1 MRKGILPLPVG
12 RGAWDQPRRVRA
24 FAPAGIGNF
33 AAGFDVLGAAAA
45 PDDGSLW
52 GDIVEVAESDET
64 RLLCD
69 GPYAGQLPPEPDD
82 NLVLRTRALF
92 EEALGVIGGALP
104 PLQLTLTKGL
114 PVCSGLGSSAASVAA
129 TAKALNA
136 WCGDPLSPEELL
148 ELAGRAEGLA
158 SGAVHLDNVAPC
170 LLGGL
175 LLIPPSGPPRTLP
188 FPRGLRI
195 VVASPALS
203 LATREARRVLPREVP
218 LALAVEHAQNLA
230 SFVHALHMGDLRLLR
245 ATLRDLLAEPWRAGL
260 VPGFRA
266 AQREA
271 LAAGALGSS
280 LSGAGPAVFA
290 VAEENA
296 AAAVAAALAG
306 GFQSEGVDSTVRIC
320 QIDSRGARILER
332 EP

>member
-1 MRKGILPLPVG
+1 MRH
-12 RGAWDQPRRVRA
+12 VRA

-33 AAGFDVLGAAAA
+33 AAGFDVLGAAVA
-45 PDDGSLW
+45 PEDGTLW
-52 GDIVEVAESDET
+52 GDQVEVSEAVET
-64 RLLCD
+64 RLVST
-69 GPYAGQLPPEPDD
+69 GPFAGRLPADPAD
-82 NLVLRTRALF
+82 NLVLRTRDLF
-92 EEALGVIGGALP
+92 EQALGRPLP
-104 PLQLTLTKGL
+104 PLRLTLHKGL

-129 TAKALNA
+129 TARALNA
-136 WCGDPLSPEELL
+136 WCGDPFSSRELL
-148 ELAGRAEGLA
+148 EVAGRAEGLA

-175 LLIPPSGPPRTLP
+175 LLIPPGAHHPRTLP
-188 FPRGLRI
+188 LPWSLRI

-230 SFVHALHMGDLRLLR
+230 AFVHALHMGDLGLLR

-266 AQREA
+266 AQQAA
-271 LAAGALGSS
+271 LAAGALGAS

-290 VAEENA
+290 VAEGEDA
-296 AAAVAAALAG
+296 EAVAAALAG
-306 GFQSEGVDSTVRIC
+306 GFHSAGVESTVRIC
-320 QIDSRGARILER
+320 RIDSQGACILER
-332 EP
+332 TP